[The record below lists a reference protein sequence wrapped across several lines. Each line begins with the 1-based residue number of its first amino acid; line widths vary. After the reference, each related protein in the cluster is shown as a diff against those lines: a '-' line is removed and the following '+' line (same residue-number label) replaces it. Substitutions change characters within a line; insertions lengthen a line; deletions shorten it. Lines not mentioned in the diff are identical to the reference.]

1 MLRIGAVIL
10 NSEGTWLIVVPMP
23 PPRGTGASSKMSTDT
38 RAFLVNSGSIEAAP
52 ARVRL

>member
-23 PPRGTGASSKMSTDT
+23 PPRGTAASSTDT
-38 RAFLVNSGSIEAAP
+38 RAFLVNSGSLEAAP